1 MNNEINGFT
10 WDYVRNQ
17 SIAPRQPPYIANFA
31 KPCTTGKK
39 LAKAI
44 APMPVQTFRS
54 NTLTK
59 GDI

>member
-10 WDYVRNQ
+10 HTY
-17 SIAPRQPPYIANFA
+17 AGEPLPPEKLPYIR
-31 KPCTTGKK
+31 KIIVPCTTGKQ

-54 NTLTK
+54 NK
-59 GDI
+59 VGV

>member
-1 MNNEINGFT
+1 MIKSGFT

-17 SIAPRQPPYIANFA
+17 PLAPRPAPYVAQYA
-31 KPCTTGKK
+31 KPCTTGNQ

-54 NTLTK
+54 NK
-59 GDI
+59 VGV